1 MPLQT
6 SLQVACRLNQFI
18 KYMPISAPDLRVR
31 SLALPLLSSLGSS
44 LGSGHCYHLVLS
56 VTLLLHCLAFCTDR
70 GGENDKACL
79 FSRPR
84 WSNESRTHVSVHRVF
99 FFFFFGL
106 FRAHPQHM
114 EASRLGVKSELQ
126 LPAPQ
131 PQPHQI

>member
-99 FFFFFGL
+99 FFFFGL

-114 EASRLGVKSELQ
+114 EASRLGVESELQ